1 MESKS
6 WSPEHMGP
14 RELVNQQGKQEKE
27 KKKDIKMFTYCHCLG
42 LSLLAFRMML
52 KLSKN
57 TVIDRGQSVLQ
68 SNATDVI

>member
-1 MESKS
+1 
-6 WSPEHMGP
+6 
-14 RELVNQQGKQEKE
+14 
-27 KKKDIKMFTYCHCLG
+27 MFMYCHCLG
-42 LSLLAFRMML
+42 LSLLAFIMML